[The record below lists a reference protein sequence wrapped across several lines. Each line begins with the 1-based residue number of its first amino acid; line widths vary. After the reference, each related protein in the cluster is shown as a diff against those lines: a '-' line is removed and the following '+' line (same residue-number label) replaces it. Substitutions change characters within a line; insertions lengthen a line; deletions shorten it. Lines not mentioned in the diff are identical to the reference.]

1 MSMTSITLSLRP
13 LRLCASKDSVARV
26 MATKSTVKKSKK
38 KDDYFSNSEKKG
50 DYCEHHSHL
59 SIGYSRRSYNNCL
72 TYI

>member
-38 KDDYFSNSEKKG
+38 KDDYFSNSENKG
-50 DYCEHHSHL
+50 ITVNIIPIYQLDIQEDC
-59 SIGYSRRSYNNCL
+59 
-72 TYI
+72 TTVV